1 VDLKVS
7 DTTIITLDSGN
18 IGQEHICCAI
28 SDKKCANGV
37 QLKKEWLQERFEEG
51 LRFKKLDVRQ
61 KVFIEYIPAEYAWC
75 PVEAPGYLFINC
87 FWVAGAF
94 KGKGHGKQL
103 LAECLEEARGMN
115 GIVAVTSKTKKPYL
129 SEKSYFIHNG
139 FQVCDQASPY
149 FELVVL
155 KFNEDAVMPR
165 FKPSVHEQKV
175 EFKEGLQLLYTAQCP
190 YTDHY
195 VGELAAC
202 AQEREIPLQVRRI
215 MSTEE
220 AQNAPT
226 PYTSY
231 SLFYKGHFITH
242 EIMSRNKF
250 EKSVEGWINKYG
262 LPG

>member
-1 VDLKVS
+1 MMN
-7 DTTIITLDSGN
+7 DTTIVTLDTEN
-18 IGQEHICCAI
+18 IEQEHICCAI

-37 QLKKEWLQERFEEG
+37 NLKKQWLQERFQEG
-51 LRFKKLDVRQ
+51 LRFKKLNVRQ

-75 PVEAPGYLFINC
+75 PVDAPDYLFINC

-103 LAECLEEARGMN
+103 LQECMEEAQGKS

-139 FQVCDQASPY
+139 FEVCDQASPY

-155 KFNEDAVMPR
+155 KFKEDAPTPK
-165 FKPSVHEQKV
+165 FKQSVHDQRV
-175 EFKEGLQLLYTAQCP
+175 DFMEGLQILYTAQCP

-195 VGELAAC
+195 VGELIAC
-202 AQEREIPLQVRRI
+202 AQEREIPLKVRRI
-215 MSTEE
+215 ESTEE

-250 EKSVEGWINKYG
+250 EKTVDGWIEQFG